1 MKRRAKGFTL
11 IELMIVVAIIG
22 ILAAIAIPSY
32 QTYVVRTKV
41 TEAIN
46 VLGAAKNVMT
56 SHYMDGGTW
65 PNSML
70 NAGLIPN
77 YYSYETEYVKFLALN
92 TAVEGQLYLMLHNIE
107 PTHVD
112 NRVLTFTPNTS
123 SPGAVSW
130 ECAVLGGIPNRYLP
144 SICRS

>member
-1 MKRRAKGFTL
+1 MKKLNRGFTL

-41 TEAIN
+41 VEAIN
-46 VLGAAKNVMT
+46 VLGAAKNMMT
-56 SHYMDGGTW
+56 SQYMDGGNW
-65 PNSML
+65 PMSMRE
-70 NAGLIPN
+70 AGLNPN

-92 TAVEGQLYLMLHNIE
+92 TAVQGQLYLMLHNIE
-107 PTHVD
+107 PLQVD
-112 NRVLTFTPNTS
+112 NRVLTFTPDLT
-123 SPGAVSW
+123 GEGVIEW
-130 ECAVLGGIPNRYLP
+130 RCDVLGGIPNRYLP